1 MADSLADL
9 LKRQQQSSTPKA
21 PETPPHDEAVEVAAI
36 AKQQAAKAAVLAG
49 RFLGKATVLGTK
61 KTIEATQQA
70 KQRLDAMTPEQR
82 LAARQITKRAGLVV
96 LALAGLA
103 IIGWGGTK
111 AWQAWHSA
119 PAVATKTKPAPTL
132 KVQAQTP
139 DGTVKTIT
147 IPETAVAPATTTQ
160 PAPVPTPA
168 TPPPKVEVPA
178 TAVVPSTTTQPAP
191 AGAPPAEAVLPSRS
205 LPQSPRQSQGVNAR
219 YHHTAPVLNQQKYQP
234 DPLLAPRHRGQ
245 PNPVAKRRPVE
256 PQEQQN
262 IKALDQFFDKL
273 NKEKPATQGN
283 TNDSSQPAHQ

>member
-21 PETPPHDEAVEVAAI
+21 PETPPHDEAAEVAAI
-36 AKQQAAKAAVLAG
+36 AKQQATKAAVLAG

-82 LAARQITKRAGLVV
+82 LAARQITRRAGLVV

-111 AWQAWHSA
+111 AWQAWHSTT
-119 PAVATKTKPAPTL
+119 PAVAAKTKPAPTL

-139 DGTVKTIT
+139 DGTIKTIT
-147 IPETAVAPATTTQ
+147 IPTTAVAATSTVQ
-160 PAPVPTPA
+160 VPTPV

-191 AGAPPAEAVLPSRS
+191 AVAPPAEAVPLPRA
-205 LPQSPRQSQGVNAR
+205 LPRSPRQSQGVNAR

-262 IKALDQFFDKL
+262 MKALDQFFDKL

>member
-1 MADSLADL
+1 MSDSLADL
-9 LKRQQQSSTPKA
+9 LKRQQQSSTKA
-21 PETPPHDEAVEVAAI
+21 PETPPHDEAAEVAAI

-49 RFLGKATVLGTK
+49 RFLGKASKHGARASVQLSH
-61 KTIEATQQA
+61 QA
-70 KQRLDAMTPEQR
+70 RQRLAEVTPEQWIKIR
-82 LAARQITKRAGLVV
+82 RATKKAGLVV
-96 LALAGLA
+96 LTFAGLA
-103 IIGWGGTK
+103 IITWGGTK

-132 KVQAQTP
+132 KVQARMP

-147 IPETAVAPATTTQ
+147 IPETAVAPATTAQ

-168 TPPPKVEVPA
+168 TPPPTVEVPA

-191 AGAPPAEAVLPSRS
+191 AVAPSTEAAPLSRA

-262 IKALDQFFDKL
+262 MKALDQFFDKL